1 MEKQI
6 VETLF
11 ILKGGHLM
19 ANKKGN
25 NYIIDEENGIAKIE
39 LNRRNA
45 ENLWTTI
52 DLEDLER
59 VINFPYTWF
68 AKYYEDIDS
77 YYACA
82 SQYIPELKHART
94 ILMHQFI
101 MGIDRTAR
109 EFNVDHQNHNTLD
122 NRKEN
127 LRITN
132 VPNNSKNRQKR
143 NSNNK
148 SGYRNVC
155 WNSSRNRWVV
165 QLQVDGKNKVLGTFK
180 EDELEKAGK
189 FAEEMRQKYYGEFA
203 GKN

>member
-1 MEKQI
+1 
-6 VETLF
+6 
-11 ILKGGHLM
+11 M
-19 ANKKGN
+19 AKKKGN

-132 VPNNSKNRQKR
+132 VPNNSKNREKR

-189 FAEEMRQKYYGEFA
+189 FAEEMRNKYYGVYA
-203 GKN
+203 GNG

>member
-1 MEKQI
+1 
-6 VETLF
+6 
-11 ILKGGHLM
+11 M
-19 ANKKGN
+19 AKKKGN
-25 NYIIDEENGIAKIE
+25 NYIIDEENKIVKIE
-39 LNRRNA
+39 LNRWKD
-45 ENLWTTI
+45 ENLWVII
-52 DLEDLER
+52 DLDDFDKI
-59 VINFPYTWF
+59 INYPYTWY
-68 AKYYEDIDS
+68 AKYS
-77 YYACA
+77 ANAKGYYACA

-132 VPNNSKNRQKR
+132 VPNNSKNREKR

-155 WNSSRNRWVV
+155 WSKGEQKWLV
-165 QLQVDGKNKVLGTFK
+165 QLQVNGKSTCLGRFPK
-180 EDELEKAGK
+180 DQLEEAGK
-189 FAEEMRQKYYGEFA
+189 FAEEMRKKYYGEFA
-203 GKN
+203 GLS